1 MRRVNRNLCMRGSID
16 IWKCRIACCADI
28 QMGECG
34 AKAIYM
40 GLVRVQ
46 QRDRLADSYLDTVTR
61 RKSMDTFSSRL
72 KQERIRNK
80 LTQHALAELGG
91 VQPNAQGH
99 YESGQ
104 RMPKA
109 DYLVA
114 TSGTLDI
121 AYIIT
126 GKRTPETFGEL
137 SVEENS
143 MVLTLRKLPSAD
155 QSAFSHL
162 FTALARTYA

>member
-1 MRRVNRNLCMRGSID
+1 
-16 IWKCRIACCADI
+16 
-28 QMGECG
+28 
-34 AKAIYM
+34 
-40 GLVRVQ
+40 
-46 QRDRLADSYLDTVTR
+46 
-61 RKSMDTFSSRL
+61 MDTFSSRL
-72 KQERIRNK
+72 KQERLRNK

-114 TSGTLDI
+114 TSGTLDVT
-121 AYIIT
+121 YIIT
-126 GKRTPETFGEL
+126 GKRTSEVLGDL
-137 SVEENS
+137 SMEEND
-143 MVLTLRKLPSAD
+143 MLVALRKMPEAD

-162 FTALARTYA
+162 FSALARSYL

>member
-1 MRRVNRNLCMRGSID
+1 
-16 IWKCRIACCADI
+16 
-28 QMGECG
+28 MGGCG
-34 AKAIYM
+34 AKAICM
-40 GLVRVQ
+40 GLVSVH
-46 QRDRLADSYLDTVTR
+46 QRYRLADSYSVIVTR

-72 KQERIRNK
+72 KQERLRNK

-114 TSGTLDI
+114 TSSTLDI
-121 AYIIT
+121 AYVIT
-126 GKRTPETFGEL
+126 GRRTPETFGEL

-143 MVLTLRKLPSAD
+143 MVLALRKMPQAD
-155 QSAFSHL
+155 QNAFNHL
-162 FTALARTYA
+162 FSVLARTYS

>member
-1 MRRVNRNLCMRGSID
+1 MN
-16 IWKCRIACCADI
+16 
-28 QMGECG
+28 
-34 AKAIYM
+34 
-40 GLVRVQ
+40 
-46 QRDRLADSYLDTVTR
+46 
-61 RKSMDTFSSRL
+61 TFSSRL
-72 KQERIRNK
+72 KQERLRNK

-99 YESGQ
+99 YESGH

-126 GKRTPETFGEL
+126 GKRTSEMLGDL
-137 SVEENS
+137 SVEENN
-143 MVLTLRKLPSAD
+143 MLVALRKMPDAD
-155 QSAFSHL
+155 QSALGHL
-162 FTALARTYA
+162 INVLARNYE

>member
-1 MRRVNRNLCMRGSID
+1 
-16 IWKCRIACCADI
+16 
-28 QMGECG
+28 
-34 AKAIYM
+34 
-40 GLVRVQ
+40 
-46 QRDRLADSYLDTVTR
+46 
-61 RKSMDTFSSRL
+61 MDTFSSRL
-72 KQERIRNK
+72 KQERLRNK

-121 AYIIT
+121 TYIIT
-126 GKRTPETFGEL
+126 GKRTSEVLGDL
-137 SVEENS
+137 SMEEND
-143 MVLTLRKLPSAD
+143 MLVALRKMPEAD

-162 FTALARTYA
+162 FSALARSYL

>member
-1 MRRVNRNLCMRGSID
+1 MNS
-16 IWKCRIACCADI
+16 
-28 QMGECG
+28 
-34 AKAIYM
+34 
-40 GLVRVQ
+40 
-46 QRDRLADSYLDTVTR
+46 
-61 RKSMDTFSSRL
+61 FSSRL
-72 KQERIRNK
+72 KQERLRNK

-121 AYIIT
+121 AYVIT
-126 GKRTPETFGEL
+126 GKRTSEVLGDL
-137 SVEENS
+137 SAEENT
-143 MVLTLRKLPSAD
+143 MVVALRKMPEAD
-155 QSAFSHL
+155 QNAFSHL
-162 FTALARTYA
+162 FNALARTYE

>member
-1 MRRVNRNLCMRGSID
+1 
-16 IWKCRIACCADI
+16 
-28 QMGECG
+28 
-34 AKAIYM
+34 
-40 GLVRVQ
+40 
-46 QRDRLADSYLDTVTR
+46 
-61 RKSMDTFSSRL
+61 MDTFSSRL
-72 KQERIRNK
+72 KQERLRNK

-126 GKRTPETFGEL
+126 GKRTSEVLGDL
-137 SVEENS
+137 SVTEKN
-143 MVLTLRKLPSAD
+143 MLMALRKMPDAD
-155 QSAFSHL
+155 QNALSHL
-162 FTALARTYA
+162 FSALARSNE

>member
-1 MRRVNRNLCMRGSID
+1 
-16 IWKCRIACCADI
+16 
-28 QMGECG
+28 
-34 AKAIYM
+34 
-40 GLVRVQ
+40 
-46 QRDRLADSYLDTVTR
+46 
-61 RKSMDTFSSRL
+61 MDTFSSRL
-72 KQERIRNK
+72 KEERLRNK
-80 LTQHALAELGG
+80 LTQHALAEMGG

-126 GKRTPETFGEL
+126 GKRTLERLTDL
-137 SVEENS
+137 SIEENS
-143 MVLTLRKLPSAD
+143 MVLALRRMPSAD
-155 QSAFSHL
+155 QNAFNHL
-162 FTALARTYA
+162 FNVLVRSY